1 MLRTHSRHHATTPTT
16 HPRSGAR
23 ARLRAS
29 LVGLAVLL
37 TAAGLPNVT
46 AQAAPSSPAG
56 FEIPSAALVRS
67 LGDIDPDNTAPANNP
82 FICQFLAQVYGI
94 TDCNAFLPI
103 STPGMGITL
112 GGIGAGNFQ
121 INQSG
126 TFGPWWFGGSQ
137 GENHRYEVRA
147 LSQAAFHVYEKVG
160 SSQATVTTLATD
172 GPTPDAGEEDVR
184 SWDSP
189 LAGWNT
195 LDKGDA
201 SYSALYP
208 FGWMDYNTEKLSTDV
223 ELRFYSPI
231 VAGEDQRTS
240 LPVAYFD
247 VQITNPKSEAAE
259 VSAMFTMPNVAGHEG
274 IKPVT
279 VREGLT
285 SQYHEEDGIKAVTL
299 SSDSDANTA
308 DAYKS
313 EWTIAAKPAA
323 GQTVSYVTS
332 WNASGDGSDIYTDF
346 ADGTLDNGSLDSSA
360 TAGAVAVKA
369 TLQPGET
376 TTIPFVLT
384 WDFPQVS
391 FTVDYNNPDKANVT
405 TWMRRYTEYYGA
417 RTNATNDY
425 VAGSYPFHQSYNIA
439 KDALADKDKN
449 LADVLAWWS
458 PIAKSTT
465 YPDWLKQAA
474 LNQVSNLPFHTAL
487 WENGL
492 VENRFDPAT
501 ELADTYP
508 ERIPSDRAGND
519 VPGTHNYVG
528 VDANGGG
535 ASTNGMGGEI
545 AIFSQ
550 VVYSDLFPNIERDRM
565 RARAEMVMDPNTEGD
580 PGDADLTSRE
590 GGNPFISWHQ
600 GYGAEPGKSAF
611 IDRPAN
617 SLYRMYDYAQRSG
630 DKEFLN
636 YVYPAMLRT
645 IGFLEDL
652 VPDDYAL
659 PEDPG
664 NDTFNPVFK
673 GMPNW
678 ANDGDTASRF
688 DSYNSSL
695 YILALEAMIEAG
707 KLHGESATQLDKWQA
722 ELDAARGDFEKL
734 FWIEE
739 DGIYQYRALV
749 DTKKASDAQFLSQWL
764 AERSG
769 LDNVVDYKHYL
780 THLETITLSASTN
793 AMADYATAAYTV
805 SAGKIYGNDALVQK
819 GLALG
824 QTVANGIWH
833 NATNPVEFNAGINSS
848 STSNLY
854 PGWEGVLSVWQ
865 ILTSLDT
872 QVSKAALSETVD
884 AADGLVETDYTLST
898 WASFLAAR
906 DAAVKAMWSNS
917 APQTQLNSVQ
927 QKLAAATAALA
938 MRASDTAITS
948 LLIEVAEPLAGLDSF
963 TPESLA
969 VLKAALAEAKAAYEA
984 RADRTQAELDATSAK
999 LKAAIEGLETKA
1011 TPADKAVLQH
1021 VYEGAKALSNATGSY
1036 TSASWSKLQSE
1047 LADARQ
1053 VLDDASATQT
1063 QIDAAVKELNTALVS
1078 LQLAQPVATKV
1089 KLNQSQLRL
1098 VKGKSF
1104 TLEDAVYY
1112 SDGKAAYTGKVTWK
1126 SSNTKI
1132 ATVNSNGVVKAK
1144 KTGSVTITATAK
1156 DVTASGQT
1164 PSTSINVTVVK
1175 SKGKAKVAKV
1185 TANVPKTLKVEQT
1198 VYITGKYSSARATG
1212 IKVKYTTSKPDVV
1225 FIDRAGRIVA
1235 VSKGTAYVRITA
1247 GGKAKTYKI
1256 TVK

>member
-1 MLRTHSRHHATTPTT
+1 MT
-16 HPRSGAR
+16 
-23 ARLRAS
+23 
-29 LVGLAVLL
+29 
-37 TAAGLPNVT
+37 AGLPHVA
-46 AQAAPSSPAG
+46 AQAAPSSSAG
-56 FEIPSAALVRS
+56 SEIPSAALVRS
-67 LGDIDPDNTAPANNP
+67 LGDIDPNNTAPANNP
-82 FICQFLAQVYGI
+82 FLCQFLAQVYGI

-147 LSQAAFHVYEKVG
+147 LPQAAFHVYEKVG
-160 SSQATVTTLATD
+160 SNQASVTTLATN

-184 SWDSP
+184 GWESP

-195 LDKGDA
+195 LDNGDA
-201 SYSALYP
+201 AYSALYP
-208 FGWMDYNTEKLSTDV
+208 FGWMDYQTDKLATDV
-223 ELRFYSPI
+223 QLRFYSPI
-231 VAGEDQRTS
+231 VAGEDERTS

-247 VQITNPKSEAAE
+247 VQITNTKAEAAE
-259 VSAMFTMPNVAGHEG
+259 VSTMFTMPNVAGHEG

-285 SQYHEEDGIKAVTL
+285 SQYREADGIEAVTL
-299 SSDSDANTA
+299 SSDSEANTP

-332 WNASGDGSDIYTDF
+332 WDASGDGSDIYAAF
-346 ADGTLDNGSLDSSA
+346 ADGTLDNGSLDQSA
-360 TAGAVAVKA
+360 TAGAIAVKA
-369 TLQPGET
+369 SLQPGET

-417 RTNATNDY
+417 QTNATNDY

-439 KDALADKDKN
+439 KDALAYKDKN
-449 LADVLAWWS
+449 LDDVLAWWS
-458 PIAKSTT
+458 PITDSAT

-492 VENRFDPAT
+492 VENTFDPAT
-501 ELADTYP
+501 ELSATYP

-519 VPGTHNYVG
+519 VPGTHNYIG

-535 ASTNGMGGEI
+535 ASTNGMSGEI
-545 AIFSQ
+545 GIFSQ
-550 VVYSDLFPNIERDRM
+550 IVYSDLFPNIERDRM
-565 RARAEMVMDPNTEGD
+565 RAKAEMIMDLNTEGD
-580 PGDADLTSRE
+580 PWDVDINSRE

-600 GYGAEPGKSAF
+600 GYGAEPGKAAF
-611 IDRPAN
+611 TDRPAN
-617 SLYRMYDYAQRSG
+617 NLYRMYDYAQRSG
-630 DKEFLN
+630 DQAFLD

-645 IGFLEDL
+645 IGFLQDL
-652 VPDDYAL
+652 VPDDCAL

-664 NDTFNPVFK
+664 ADTFNPVFA

-688 DSYNSSL
+688 NSYNSSL

-707 KLHGESATQLDKWQA
+707 TMHGESAAQIDEWRGD
-722 ELDAARGDFEKL
+722 LDAARADFERL
-734 FWIEE
+734 FWVEE

-749 DTKKASDAQFLSQWL
+749 DTKQASDAQFLSQWL

-780 THLETITLSASTN
+780 THLQNITLSASTN
-793 AMADYATAAYTV
+793 AMADYATAAYTI
-805 SAGKIYGNDALVQK
+805 SAGRIYGNDALVEK

-824 QTVANGIWH
+824 QTVADGIWH
-833 NATNPVEFNAGINSS
+833 NATNPIEFNAGINSS

-872 QVSKAALSETVD
+872 QVSKAELSDTLDDADALD
-884 AADGLVETDYTLST
+884 ETDYTVSA
-898 WASFLAAR
+898 WAKFVAAK
-906 DAAVKAMWSNS
+906 DVAGK
-917 APQTQLNSVQ
+917 
-927 QKLAAATAALA
+927 A
-938 MRASDTAITS
+938 MRANSGTQAQVDSTEQALASAIAGLAERASETTVAS
-948 LLIEVAEPLAGLDSF
+948 VLIEVADSLAGLDSF
-963 TPESLA
+963 TPESLD

-984 RADRTQAELDATSAK
+984 RADLTQAELDATSAK
-999 LKAAIEGLETKA
+999 LKAAIEALEPKA
-1011 TPADKAVLQH
+1011 DVDNSVLQH
-1021 VYEGAKALSNATGSY
+1021 VYEETTSIARGNYTSESWAALQAAMAKAKAVL
-1036 TSASWSKLQSE
+1036 AS
-1047 LADARQ
+1047 DT
-1053 VLDDASATQT
+1053 ATQAE
-1063 QIDAAVKELNTALVS
+1063 IDAAVKELGTALAGLKQAPAKV
-1078 LQLAQPVATKV
+1078 TKV

-1098 VKGKSF
+1098 AKGKSF

-1112 SDGKAAYTGKVTWK
+1112 ADGKAAY
-1126 SSNTKI
+1126 
-1132 ATVNSNGVVKAK
+1132 A
-1144 KTGSVTITATAK
+1144 
-1156 DVTASGQT
+1156 
-1164 PSTSINVTVVK
+1164 
-1175 SKGKAKVAKV
+1175 
-1185 TANVPKTLKVEQT
+1185 
-1198 VYITGKYSSARATG
+1198 
-1212 IKVKYTTSKPDVV
+1212 
-1225 FIDRAGRIVA
+1225 
-1235 VSKGTAYVRITA
+1235 
-1247 GGKAKTYKI
+1247 
-1256 TVK
+1256 